1 MKTWFITI
9 LSFICLYSSF
19 TVRAPT
25 GGVIVHKYNIRHL
38 YLLTITLLNVIVLVH
53 AKWGH
58 LKCKWCFSLVV
69 NFPSRWKC
77 VVLQVKT
84 TSGWVKWNL
93 STIVK
98 KSRWGALR
106 NVKCMSV
113 AFWFSQVSVL
123 SSAQRSAQFKMFM
136 CLFFFFFKVSSGVKL
151 VERPSLE
158 KQNKVDL

>member
-1 MKTWFITI
+1 MKTWYITI

-25 GGVIVHKYNIRHL
+25 GGAIVHKYNIRHL
-38 YLLTITLLNVIVLVH
+38 YLLTITLLNVILLVH

-69 NFPSRWKC
+69 NFPSRWKY

-113 AFWFSQVSVL
+113 AFWFSHRSQCCLQHSALL
-123 SSAQRSAQFKMFM
+123 SSKCS
-136 CLFFFFFKVSSGVKL
+136 CVFFFFFLFFSFF
-151 VERPSLE
+151 
-158 KQNKVDL
+158 